1 MHHEEEVFV
10 NQVRE
15 KAYYVFKH
23 FFLVCCSR
31 LHATLPQQFVSE
43 IGEKFCHWILTN
55 INIYEFLE
63 GELQLS
69 SEQRVFA
76 ETLFHH
82 FLVIDV
88 HIEKFFN
95 YAWVVNQAFDVVL
108 FALRASF
115 ALRNVQLA
123 LLD

>member
-23 FFLVCCSR
+23 FFLICCSR

-43 IGEKFCHWILTN
+43 IGEKFCHRVLAN
-55 INIYEFLE
+55 IDIDKFLE

-69 SEQRVFA
+69 SEQGVFA
-76 ETLFHH
+76 ETCFDH
-82 FLVIDV
+82 FFVIDV
-88 HIEKFFN
+88 HFENFLD
-95 YAWVVNQAFDVVL
+95 YARVVDQAFDVML
-108 FALRASF
+108 FT
-115 ALRNVQLA
+115 
-123 LLD
+123 